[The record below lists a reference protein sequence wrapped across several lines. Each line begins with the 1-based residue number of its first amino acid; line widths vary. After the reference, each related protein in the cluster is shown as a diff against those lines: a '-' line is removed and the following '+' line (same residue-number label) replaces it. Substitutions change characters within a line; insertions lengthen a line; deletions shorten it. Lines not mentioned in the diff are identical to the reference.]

1 MCISMAPDPDF
12 INLVDSEEEED
23 APVHVQPASNGL
35 NNTGP
40 SSTPNSGPSCG
51 QSPLVRQEGISSRGQ
66 RSSREGPSRQLY
78 QDDCVVDE
86 AATAAHQQALEQ
98 TGKALADNNSIKP
111 EDDIDPAQREPTEE
125 DIADLQTQLLS
136 NSRLQQQLER
146 GEGSSSNPLHLWRM
160 RVYKAMLQQQELL
173 FSQAQHYQDGM
184 EIADSEGDGEEE
196 LELPPKKKQRT
207 T

>member
-1 MCISMAPDPDF
+1 
-12 INLVDSEEEED
+12 
-23 APVHVQPASNGL
+23 
-35 NNTGP
+35 
-40 SSTPNSGPSCG
+40 
-51 QSPLVRQEGISSRGQ
+51 
-66 RSSREGPSRQLY
+66 
-78 QDDCVVDE
+78 VDE

-196 LELPPKKKQRT
+196 LELPPKKKKRT